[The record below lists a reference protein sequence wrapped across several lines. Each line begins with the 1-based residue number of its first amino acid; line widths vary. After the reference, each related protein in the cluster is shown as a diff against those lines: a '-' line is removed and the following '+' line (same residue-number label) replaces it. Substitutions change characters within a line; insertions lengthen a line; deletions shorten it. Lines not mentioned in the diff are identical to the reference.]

1 MAGGLE
7 MSLTAK
13 EEITIL
19 KRNVE
24 ELQGQLH
31 AQYKKVGELLGEID
45 ELESAVEQHE
55 KMAESLRRMGKHH
68 ARK

>member
-7 MSLTAK
+7 MSLSAK

-55 KMAESLRRMGKHH
+55 KMAESLRRMCKNH

>member
-7 MSLTAK
+7 ITMTAK
-13 EEITIL
+13 EEIAIL
-19 KRNVE
+19 RRNVE

-31 AQYKKVGELLGEID
+31 EQYKKVGELLGEID

-55 KMAESLRRMGKHH
+55 KMAESLRRMGKNH

>member
-31 AQYKKVGELLGEID
+31 EQYKKVGELLGEID
-45 ELESAVEQHE
+45 EL
-55 KMAESLRRMGKHH
+55 
-68 ARK
+68 

>member
-7 MSLTAK
+7 ITMTAK
-13 EEITIL
+13 EEIAIL
-19 KRNVE
+19 RRNVE

-55 KMAESLRRMGKHH
+55 KMAESLRRMGKNH

>member
-55 KMAESLRRMGKHH
+55 KMAESLRRMGKNH

>member
-7 MSLTAK
+7 MSLTAS
-13 EEITIL
+13 EEIAIL

-31 AQYKKVGELLGEID
+31 EQYKKVGELLGEID

-55 KMAESLRRMGKHH
+55 KMAESLRRMGKNHE
-68 ARK
+68 